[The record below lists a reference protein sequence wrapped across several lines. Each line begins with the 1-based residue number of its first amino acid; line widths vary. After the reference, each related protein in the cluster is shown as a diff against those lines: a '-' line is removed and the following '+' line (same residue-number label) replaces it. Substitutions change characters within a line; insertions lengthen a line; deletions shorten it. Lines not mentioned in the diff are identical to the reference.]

1 MTKIIS
7 FTNLEKEFS
16 PEFRQ
21 LIGNAEDISDLE
33 NHFSLT
39 LTKFVEKA
47 LDNGT
52 KININDIFFNP
63 EKKHY
68 YQISNNLKSKDNFL
82 YLIENS
88 DIKRIMRD
96 FAETAHN
103 RFLHLKKD
111 HKKTNAKIRN

>member
-7 FTNLEKEFS
+7 FTSLEKELS

-39 LTKFVEKA
+39 LTKLVEKA
-47 LDNGT
+47 LDNGL
-52 KININDIFFNP
+52 KIQIDDIQFNP

-68 YQISNNLKSKDNFL
+68 YQISQNLKSKENFL
-82 YLIENS
+82 QLVNNS
-88 DIKRIMRD
+88 DIKRIMRS
-96 FAETAHN
+96 FAESAYN
-103 RFLHLKKD
+103 RYKHLKKD
-111 HKKTNAKIRN
+111 NKKTNSKIRN